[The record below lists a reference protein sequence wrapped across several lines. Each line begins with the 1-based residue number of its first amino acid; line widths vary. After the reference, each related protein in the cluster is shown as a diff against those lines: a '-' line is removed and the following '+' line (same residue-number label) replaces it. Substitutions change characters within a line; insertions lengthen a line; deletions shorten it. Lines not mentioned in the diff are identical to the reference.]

1 MFKWRPLRLIRVLI
15 CCPVTKQEREKTG
28 SVPHQCCCCSACHR
42 CSGAA
47 PPRPHTLLR
56 AAQRHSILQH
66 GMPSVAAPLRCQLFV
81 SLPQAP
87 SPLAATPA
95 SPRGTGGEEH
105 PSPPNEEGREGRRR
119 WEERHE
125 ILGEESE
132 GKRRQK
138 ERDKWIKKCRKKNHQ
153 LVDAAAIRCLR

>member
-15 CCPVTKQEREKTG
+15 CCPVTKQERENRLCAT
-28 SVPHQCCCCSACHR
+28 SVLLLLRVPPLLGCRATTAPH
-42 CSGAA
+42 AA
-47 PPRPHTLLR
+47 PC
-56 AAQRHSILQH
+56 S
-66 GMPSVAAPLRCQLFV
+66 AAPLRTAAWHAIGRCST
-81 SLPQAP
+81 SLPTLRVAAP
-87 SPLAATPA
+87 SSVPA
-95 SPRGTGGEEH
+95 SRHARIPARHGRRGT
-105 PSPPNEEGREGRRR
+105 PLPPNEEGREGRRR